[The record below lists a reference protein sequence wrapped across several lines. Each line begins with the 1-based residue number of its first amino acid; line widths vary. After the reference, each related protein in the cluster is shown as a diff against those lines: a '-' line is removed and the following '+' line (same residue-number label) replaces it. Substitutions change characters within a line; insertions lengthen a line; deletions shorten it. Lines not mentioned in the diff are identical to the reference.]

1 MRRYLVTGIVV
12 LLAAL
17 WTGSAPAT
25 PPERVVLVET
35 TGIFNNSP
43 FCGTDTIVVHD
54 VGRITLAVFFN
65 PDGTVKAFTV
75 HDAAITSTLTNLDTG
90 ATLTG
95 FYSNFVNDQYRID
108 PRTGAI
114 TETLSFSGLNAI
126 IRDAN
131 GKPTVVTAG
140 RATLTY
146 LVTFDSAGNPIFTP
160 TGVTETPNIVHLT
173 QILCA

>member
-1 MRRYLVTGIVV
+1 MRRYLVIGIVV

-17 WTGSAPAT
+17 WTGSAAAI
-25 PPERVVLVET
+25 PPERFVFFESTAV
-35 TGIFNNSP
+35 FNNSP
-43 FCGTDTIVVHD
+43 FCGDATIVVHD
-54 VGRITLAVFFN
+54 VGRITLAEFFN
-65 PDGTVKAFTV
+65 PDGTPKAFTV
-75 HDAAITSTLTNLDTG
+75 HDAAITETLTNLDTG
-90 ATLTG
+90 ATLTT

-108 PRTGAI
+108 RRTGAI

-126 IRDAN
+126 IRDPN

-146 LVTFDSAGNPIFTP
+146 LVTFDAAGNPVFTP
-160 TGVTETPNIVHLT
+160 TGVTETPNMEHLT